1 MMKVDRTVLRETIFL
16 AVWSGILSML
26 MQAIFLIIGAWN
38 NTVLLGNLWG
48 ASVMLLNFFLLGLTV
63 QKAVVKSEEDAKK
76 LMKLSHSLRNLLSF
90 VLVVV
95 GVVLP
100 CFSTLAVVISLF
112 FPRVAMAVRGFQKGG
127 A

>member
-38 NTVLLGNLWG
+38 DTVLLGNLWG

-63 QKAVVKSEEDAKK
+63 QKAVIKSEEDAK
-76 LMKLSHSLRNLLSF
+76 S
-90 VLVVV
+90 
-95 GVVLP
+95 
-100 CFSTLAVVISLF
+100 
-112 FPRVAMAVRGFQKGG
+112 
-127 A
+127 